1 MRQVAISIALALS
14 AAGAAFGAYS
24 MARESVIFDRL
35 PEYSIEEFD
44 RISTGQVRIALSA
57 YAKRQILSSCH
68 YGLTSQLSLVRP
80 TAEIQRF
87 AKACQRYAHGVAATM
102 HTNAF
107 AWLVLAAASRAV
119 GDNTTMNQA
128 LQISQRTG
136 PNEQWLVERRVAF
149 AEGHFDALSE
159 QSRLS
164 NEQDLA
170 LLANSFRGVKT
181 IAGRYVANAAFRNRV
196 TDVVSRQPDEIQRR
210 FIHFVREAA
219 KGLSR

>member
-1 MRQVAISIALALS
+1 MKQVAISLALAFS
-14 AAGAAFGAYS
+14 AAGAAFGAYTV
-24 MARESVIFDRL
+24 ARESVIFERFPD
-35 PEYSIEEFD
+35 YGIEEFD
-44 RISTGQVRIALSA
+44 RIASGQARIALSS

-68 YGLTSQLSLVRP
+68 YGLTSRLSLVRP

-87 AKACQRYAHGVAATM
+87 ATACQNYAQGVASTM

-107 AWLVLAAASRAV
+107 AWLVLATASQAI
-119 GDNTTMNQA
+119 GDEPAMNEA

-149 AEGHFDALSE
+149 AERHFDALSE

-164 NEQDLA
+164 HEQDLA
-170 LLANSFRGVKT
+170 LLANSFRGVKA
-181 IAGRYVANAAFRNRV
+181 IAGRYVADEAFRNRV
-196 TDVVSRQPDEIQRR
+196 TAVVSRQPDEIQRR

>member
-1 MRQVAISIALALS
+1 MKQVAISLALAFS
-14 AAGAAFGAYS
+14 AASAAFGAYTV
-24 MARESVIFDRL
+24 ARESVIFDRF
-35 PEYSIEEFD
+35 PEYGIEEFD
-44 RISTGQVRIALSA
+44 RISTGQARIALSA

-87 AKACQRYAHGVAATM
+87 ARACQRYAYGVASTM

-107 AWLVLAAASRAV
+107 AWLVLAVASRAI
-119 GDNTTMNQA
+119 GDDSTMNQA

-136 PNEQWLVERRVAF
+136 PNEQWIVERRVAF
-149 AEGHFDALSE
+149 AESHFDVLSE
-159 QSRLS
+159 RSRLS

-181 IAGRYVANAAFRNRV
+181 IAGRYVADAAFRDRV